1 VPFRIAV
8 LISGEGTNL
17 QALLDTVHRRRGI
30 EVAAVAA
37 SRPEARGLQRAER
50 ASVETGIFSLAE
62 HADREL
68 RDRRLGDWL
77 EARSID
83 LVVLAGFME
92 LLSPEFVR
100 RFEGRIVNVHPA
112 LLPAFPGVDAIAK
125 ALDYGVKLTGVTVH
139 FVDEGVDTGPIIL
152 QESFELPYHR
162 DIAEIE
168 ERVHEV
174 EHRLLPRAVRL
185 IAEGRVHVDRDN
197 PRLIRIEPADGAD

>member
-17 QALLDTVHRRRGI
+17 QALLDTVHRRCGI

-83 LVVLAGFME
+83 LVVLAGLME

-100 RFEGRIVNVHPA
+100 RF
-112 LLPAFPGVDAIAK
+112 
-125 ALDYGVKLTGVTVH
+125 
-139 FVDEGVDTGPIIL
+139 
-152 QESFELPYHR
+152 
-162 DIAEIE
+162 
-168 ERVHEV
+168 
-174 EHRLLPRAVRL
+174 
-185 IAEGRVHVDRDN
+185 
-197 PRLIRIEPADGAD
+197 